1 MALLKTVQ
9 QNDMHFNSVHVYD
22 DNSIPA
28 PFRDDSPIL

>member
-9 QNDMHFNSVHVYD
+9 QKYMHFNSFHVYD

-28 PFRDDSPIL
+28 PFLDDSPIL